1 MWRTPGIPALRAIPT
16 QSRIPE
22 ILAKTVPPPRH
33 KKTPP
38 HSFQLSP
45 GNLRSGEKASGFP
58 GRRRP
63 GRSNGMRY
71 TGAEP
76 RILPLPG
83 QPRTDHQRTCPSS
96 WRAPAAP
103 DWAPGWGGGHQRKRV
118 RRRKLDTKE
127 PDHTRHS
134 AKCSHWERM
143 EVHLEET
150 KYLLLTIALNG
161 TDHQTHHS
169 LQHRGKPVSTG
180 ENRSKGQRLGC

>member
-103 DWAPGWGGGHQRKRV
+103 DWAPGWGGGTRGNGSGGGSSTQRNP
-118 RRRKLDTKE
+118 T
-127 PDHTRHS
+127 
-134 AKCSHWERM
+134 
-143 EVHLEET
+143 
-150 KYLLLTIALNG
+150 
-161 TDHQTHHS
+161 THVTLPNAATGNAWKS
-169 LQHRGKPVSTG
+169 IWKKQSTY
-180 ENRSKGQRLGC
+180 C

>member
-103 DWAPGWGGGHQRKRV
+103 DWAPGWGGGA
-118 RRRKLDTKE
+118 
-127 PDHTRHS
+127 P
-134 AKCSHWERM
+134 
-143 EVHLEET
+143 EET
-150 KYLLLTIALNG
+150 GQEEEARHKG
-161 TDHQTHHS
+161 TRPHTSLCQMQPLGTHGS
-169 LQHRGKPVSTG
+169 PSGRNKVPTAN
-180 ENRSKGQRLGC
+180 NRLKRD